1 MQHSDF
7 SLDELQDSPFPIPR
21 KKKKKKLYTGTIR
34 FFPTLCTIGPIH
46 YLLHKSHLQKTKLIR
61 QNLLPL
67 LVFHD
72 CYRLF
77 RKTVISLETKRD
89 VGTPSRPV
97 HHLSNKSFFFFFFKV
112 GKGEDRWE
120 KKRGGGIYPV
130 FIFLLSQLQLIYTYD
145 FCRHRGKWLFQH
157 IWPKPLSK
165 TRRGASAMSLQAICP
180 VRALVL
186 WVRARDILMYCK
198 EITKDTNN

>member
-1 MQHSDF
+1 MFRQRNAALGDF

-21 KKKKKKLYTGTIR
+21 KPKKKSYIHTGRIR
-34 FFPTLCTIGPIH
+34 FFPMLCTIGPIH

-89 VGTPSRPV
+89 VGTPSRLV
-97 HHLSNKSFFFFFFKV
+97 RHLSNKSFFFFSFKV
-112 GKGEDRWE
+112 GKGEDRQ
-120 KKRGGGIYPV
+120 KKKVGKRKIYPV
-130 FIFLLSQLQLIYTYD
+130 FIFSWPQLQLIYTYD

-157 IWPKPLSK
+157 I
-165 TRRGASAMSLQAICP
+165 
-180 VRALVL
+180 
-186 WVRARDILMYCK
+186 
-198 EITKDTNN
+198 